1 MKQPELGRKITEL
14 RKAKGWTQE
23 ELVERCNVSV
33 RTIQRIETG
42 EVTPRSFTIKT
53 ILSALDYD
61 LEKISVFANEKPS
74 VSGSNRLRNFLL
86 IDIDI
91 EKPSSFLIRQL
102 NVAWIFG
109 ILYFLVAFLEGAA
122 EYFRF
127 TKQVMVF
134 SIPVYI
140 AIKVVVI
147 ISYVCFQRGF
157 VLMGGLFR
165 NYLLKITSIFLI
177 GTHILLCC
185 YDIASVFYDSI
196 EREFIIYGAALCYG
210 AIGVVYGVALR
221 RLEKPLG
228 RMAEL
233 AGFAEII
240 AALFFITIFLA
251 FIGQLILI
259 PAELFEIILIFNA
272 IEVIKSNEGV
282 NDSSQ

>member
-1 MKQPELGRKITEL
+1 
-14 RKAKGWTQE
+14 
-23 ELVERCNVSV
+23 V

-74 VSGSNRLRNFLL
+74 ESGSNWLRNFLL

-272 IEVIKSNEGV
+272 IEVIKSKREVLDGSEV
-282 NDSSQ
+282 TVG